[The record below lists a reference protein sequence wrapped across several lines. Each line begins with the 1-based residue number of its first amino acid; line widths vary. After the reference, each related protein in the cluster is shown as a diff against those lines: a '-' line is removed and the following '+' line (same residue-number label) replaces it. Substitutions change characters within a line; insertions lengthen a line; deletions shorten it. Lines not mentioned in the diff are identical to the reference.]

1 VAEVDWNQLKME
13 YLEGGTSYT
22 RLADKYGLTRDA
34 IAKHA
39 QRDGWQA
46 LKKARY
52 AETEREMVR
61 RAAAQEVD
69 RTERVWTAADLL
81 LDRVVAL
88 MSGSTGNTARDLRD
102 LSAALRDVRETLGL
116 KTQRDIREQEAKI
129 AKLEADAR
137 KDDGSDKV
145 IRVVMDGSLDDFA
158 Q

>member
-1 VAEVDWNQLKME
+1 MADVDWDLIKMR
-13 YLEGGTSYT
+13 YLEGGTTYAQ
-22 RLADKYGLTRDA
+22 LAQEHNITTA
-34 IAKHA
+34 TVAKHA
-39 QRDGWQA
+39 QRENWQA
-46 LKKARY
+46 LKKERY

-61 RAAAQEVD
+61 RAAKQEVD
-69 RTERVWTAADLL
+69 RTEKVWTAADLL
-81 LDRVVAL
+81 LERVVAL

-137 KDDGSDKV
+137 KDDAADKV
-145 IRVVMDGSLDDFA
+145 IRVVMDGSLEDFA